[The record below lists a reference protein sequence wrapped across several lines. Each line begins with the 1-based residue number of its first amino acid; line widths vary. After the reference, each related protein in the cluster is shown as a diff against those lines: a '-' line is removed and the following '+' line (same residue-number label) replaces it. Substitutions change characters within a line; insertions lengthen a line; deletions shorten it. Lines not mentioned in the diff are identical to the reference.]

1 MESKPILIKGGLYR
15 DERGSLQYVNDEN
28 TENYKR
34 FYIITHPDIDIVR
47 AWQGHKTEEKS
58 FFVIKGF
65 FTVAVVQPQNFEAP
79 SSKDTSELFKMK
91 SEDNL
96 FLKVPGGC
104 YTGIK
109 ACEPNSILLVLS
121 SSTLEESKSDNF
133 RLPKDMWV
141 EWQNIK

>member
-1 MESKPILIKGGLYR
+1 MGIKPTLIKGGLFR

-28 TENYKR
+28 PGNYRR
-34 FYIITHPDIDIVR
+34 FYIITHPNIDIVR

-58 FFVIKGF
+58 FFVIKGD
-65 FTVAVVQPQNFEAP
+65 FTIAVVRPGNFEAP
-79 SSKDTSELFKMK
+79 SSKDSPELFKMK

-109 ACEPNSILLVLS
+109 ACVPDSVLLIFS
-121 SSTLEESKSDNF
+121 DSTLEESKNDDF
-133 RLPKDMWV
+133 RLPKDRWV
-141 EWQNIK
+141 DWQTI